1 MRDKVMAEL
10 SPGPQA
16 RRALFGLIGGAAM
29 MLGLSG
35 CQLVPTAPV
44 ASAPPPETQSA
55 EAQPERA
62 RARPQALPAPPL
74 PAGAPHRIAVLV
86 PITGANAGV
95 GQSIA
100 NAANLALL
108 DTGGERIRI
117 SVYDTARGAGAA
129 AAQAIAEGNRL
140 FLGPLLAE
148 DVRAVAPAAR
158 RAGVPVVAFSNDIS
172 VAASGVYLMGFTPGQ
187 SVARVVDHARGQG
200 AARFAAVVPEGIYGR
215 RASEAMIQ
223 SVRGGGGTV
232 LGTVPIGR
240 GAIAMKSAAT
250 RIGSFGGLDAVLIA
264 DSGRTAAQIAPL
276 LTGDAR
282 LLGTELWAAEDNLG
296 ETSALRGAWF
306 AAPSDTMFDQL
317 RTRYRPRY
325 GANPYRLASLGY
337 DAVLM
342 TLRIARDWRP
352 GTQFPEGE
360 LRDLRGFP
368 GLDGPFRFGPDG
380 VAERALEVREVT
392 ATGSVVVSPAPRGF

>member
-1 MRDKVMAEL
+1 
-10 SPGPQA
+10 
-16 RRALFGLIGGAAM
+16 
-29 MLGLSG
+29 
-35 CQLVPTAPV
+35 
-44 ASAPPPETQSA
+44 
-55 EAQPERA
+55 
-62 RARPQALPAPPL
+62 
-74 PAGAPHRIAVLV
+74 
-86 PITGANAGV
+86 
-95 GQSIA
+95 
-100 NAANLALL
+100 
-108 DTGGERIRI
+108 
-117 SVYDTARGAGAA
+117 
-129 AAQAIAEGNRL
+129 
-140 FLGPLLAE
+140 
-148 DVRAVAPAAR
+148 
-158 RAGVPVVAFSNDIS
+158 
-172 VAASGVYLMGFTPGQ
+172 
-187 SVARVVDHARGQG
+187 
-200 AARFAAVVPEGIYGR
+200 VPEGIYGR

-223 SVRGGGGTV
+223 SVRGGGGAL

-276 LTGDAR
+276 LSGDVR
-282 LLGTELWAAEDNLG
+282 LLGTELWAAENDLG
-296 ETSALRGAWF
+296 ATPSLRGAWF

-360 LRDLRGFP
+360 LRDPRGFP
-368 GLDGPFRFGPDG
+368 GLDGPFRFAADG

-392 ATGSVVVSPAPRGF
+392 AAGSVVVSPAPRGF